1 MPQASVTL
9 LLAVLVGGFV
19 LVRGEQRDR
28 DNQDVL
34 ARACGGAL
42 PRADA
47 AGLLADDSSWTL
59 RTGPGPR
66 GLVSCTVGG
75 SGEDEPE
82 FTVTAEPIL
91 DPPLK
96 SVRVGHLLYP
106 SPYEEAPDWAE
117 DHKRADQLV
126 TVPCPN
132 GLPGYPRPVTSFR
145 VYASA
150 YDRADHVADD
160 AVPERLGAL
169 VAALAEDVRATRRC
183 GGAPVRETDVRP
195 VSPSPREEDADASP
209 AECAWFRPA
218 LLGPASKGAEQS
230 ADGATHSWARA
241 CSVSFQKPG
250 SVVTVSSASWW
261 GEVLPE
267 VRTEYGSELALAQA
281 GRGSAPGAQ
290 PDARPDTRRKVHS
303 LVVWAESRCA
313 GGRTLHRVDLTG
325 ADRALL
331 LARTDSLLTHYL
343 DASGD
348 CDDTKVLG
356 KVWR

>member
-1 MPQASVTL
+1 MTL
-9 LLAVLVGGFV
+9 LLAASVGGFV

-34 ARACGGAL
+34 ARACEGAL

-47 AGLLADDSSWTL
+47 AELLADDSSWTL

-75 SGEDEPE
+75 SGDDEPG

-96 SVRVGHLLYP
+96 SVRVEHVLYP
-106 SPYEEAPDWAE
+106 SPYEEAPDWAGE
-117 DHKRADQLV
+117 HKRADELV
-126 TVPCPN
+126 TVPCAN

-150 YDRADHVADD
+150 YDPTDHVADD
-160 AVPERLGAL
+160 AARERLGAL

-183 GGAPVRETDVRP
+183 GGVPVRETDVRP
-195 VSPSPREEDADASP
+195 VSPSRPKEDTDASP

-218 LLGPASKGAEQS
+218 LLGPAAKGAEQS
-230 ADGATHSWARA
+230 ADGATHAWARA
-241 CSVSFQKPG
+241 CSVSFRKPG

-267 VRTEYGSELALAQA
+267 VRTEYGSELARV
-281 GRGSAPGAQ
+281 GHGSS
-290 PDARPDTRRKVHS
+290 PDARPDTRPETRRKVPS

-325 ADRALL
+325 ADRELL